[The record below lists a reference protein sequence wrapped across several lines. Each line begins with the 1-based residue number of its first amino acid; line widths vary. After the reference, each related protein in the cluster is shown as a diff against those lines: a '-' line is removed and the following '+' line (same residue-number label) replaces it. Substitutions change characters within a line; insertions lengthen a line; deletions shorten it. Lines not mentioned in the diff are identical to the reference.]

1 MQKKKIEEL
10 SSKHYGKT
18 KRELEE
24 LKKQVET
31 LKTRL
36 NELDEDEIRSIV
48 GGVDIEDIEHYTEW
62 EVIPTIDTQGNR

>member
-1 MQKKKIEEL
+1 MA
-10 SSKHYGKT
+10 KT
-18 KRELEE
+18 KQELEE

-48 GGVDIEDIEHYTEW
+48 GGIDIEDIEHYTEW